1 MLPNWTYR
9 AEPSWDMRD
18 AGRLSLVA
26 SSAPGVLPRDV
37 ARPAWP
43 NLASTFPN
51 WTYPAESSW
60 DMCGAGWLDLAAP
73 SDLGDLPSDL
83 ARPAWPNLA
92 STGSIW
98 LAWASWPA
106 RSNCPGCSRAF
117 WLARFGYQRKPQ
129 RLAFRL
135 PASFV
140 PARSVCIVSS
150 CIVSSTI
157 YINYWDLTLLDCFGM
172 LWNFWKILRD

>member
-1 MLPNWTYR
+1 
-9 AEPSWDMRD
+9 MRD
-18 AGRLSLVA
+18 AGWLDLAA
-26 SSAPGVLPRDV
+26 SSDPGDLPREW

-98 LAWASWPA
+98 VPWALVVGSIWLPWLLLGALAGSIWVLTNAPTLSFSIACFVRASTFCLH
-106 RSNCPGCSRAF
+106 RILMR
-117 WLARFGYQRKPQ
+117 
-129 RLAFRL
+129 RL
-135 PASFV
+135 
-140 PARSVCIVSS
+140 
-150 CIVSSTI
+150 
-157 YINYWDLTLLDCFGM
+157 
-172 LWNFWKILRD
+172 